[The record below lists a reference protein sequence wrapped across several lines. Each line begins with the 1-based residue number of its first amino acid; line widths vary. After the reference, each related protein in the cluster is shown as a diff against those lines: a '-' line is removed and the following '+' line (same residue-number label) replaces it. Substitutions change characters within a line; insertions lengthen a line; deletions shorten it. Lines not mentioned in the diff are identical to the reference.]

1 MMPSLRKTKARL
13 LVGENPQ
20 DVLAKMDTLKRE
32 LATKGERG
40 YWEEQLQFARDQQNP
55 PEAYV
60 RPYGLAI
67 IYAHLGE
74 KTKAF
79 ENLENAFAERDTQ
92 ITELAIE
99 PQFDALRSDA
109 RFADLERRIALM
121 PR

>member
-1 MMPSLRKTKARL
+1 VRL
-13 LVGENPQ
+13 LTGEKPQ
-20 DVLAKMDTLKRE
+20 DVLAKMNTLQRE
-32 LATKGERG
+32 LAKRDERG

-60 RPYGLAI
+60 RPYGLGI

-74 KTKAF
+74 KAKAF
-79 ENLENAFAERDTQ
+79 ENLENALAERDAQ

-99 PQFDALRSDA
+99 PQFDVLRSDA
-109 RFADLERRIALM
+109 RFADLERRIGLL